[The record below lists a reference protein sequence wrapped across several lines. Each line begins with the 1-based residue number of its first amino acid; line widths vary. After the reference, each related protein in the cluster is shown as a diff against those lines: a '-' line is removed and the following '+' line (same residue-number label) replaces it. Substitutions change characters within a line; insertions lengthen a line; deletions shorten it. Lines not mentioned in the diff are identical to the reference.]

1 MKKILTSFLLA
12 LSFFVS
18 LAHATA
24 FPTIN
29 VMFET
34 GKNTLSK
41 DAEPTIKIAAD
52 FLKANASEKL
62 TLSGFVDGTGD
73 PAANKEIA
81 KKRAFAVRDA
91 LVAAGAPEASVVL
104 QKPDDINAGKGEEAR
119 RVDIALFNAMTTVAA
134 AVAPTAVAAAPA
146 TAASAPAAPVLVPN
160 KGDTAWMMV
169 ATILVIL
176 MTVPGLALFYGGLV
190 RSKNMLS
197 VLMQVMVTFSM
208 IVVLWF
214 IYGYS
219 LAFTEGNAF
228 IGGFDR
234 LFMKGVWDNTAGT
247 FANAATFSKGVVIPE
262 IIFAVFQAT
271 FAGITCCL
279 IVGAFAERIKFSAVL
294 LFMAL
299 WFTFS
304 YAPIAHM
311 VWFWMGPDAYTS
323 KEVVDAMNVK
333 AGYIWQ
339 SGALDFAGGT
349 VVHINAAVAGLV
361 GAYVIGKR
369 VGYGKES
376 MAPHSL
382 TLTMVGAAL
391 LWVGWFGFNAGSALE
406 ANGFAA
412 LAFVNTLGATA
423 AAVLA
428 WCLGEALMRGKA
440 SMLGAA
446 SGAVAGLVAITP
458 AAGNVGIGGGLI
470 IGFIAGF
477 ACLWGVNG
485 LKKMLGADDSLDV
498 FGVHGIGGIV
508 GALLTGV
515 FNSPALGGPGY
526 VADWVTAGMVAAADY
541 SIVSQVWVQTKAVL
555 ITIVWSGVVSFIA
568 YKIVDLTIGLRVN
581 EEDEREGL
589 DIASHGET
597 AYNR

>member
-1 MKKILTSFLLA
+1 MKKLLVTLA
-12 LSFFVS
+12 LGLS
-18 LAHATA
+18 LL
-24 FPTIN
+24 
-29 VMFET
+29 T
-34 GKNTLSK
+34 G
-41 DAEPTIKIAAD
+41 
-52 FLKANASEKL
+52 
-62 TLSGFVDGTGD
+62 
-73 PAANKEIA
+73 
-81 KKRAFAVRDA
+81 
-91 LVAAGAPEASVVL
+91 
-104 QKPDDINAGKGEEAR
+104 
-119 RVDIALFNAMTTVAA
+119 AA
-134 AVAPTAVAAAPA
+134 AALAQAPQADPY
-146 TAASAPAAPVLVPN
+146 ASAPAEAKSAPAATVAPAAAMAAPAPPAAPAPALVPN

-169 ATILVIL
+169 STMLVIL
-176 MTVPGLALFYGGLV
+176 MTIPGLALFYGGLV

-208 IVVLWF
+208 VVVLWF

-228 IGGFDR
+228 FGGFDR
-234 LFMKGVWDNTAGT
+234 LFMKGIWDNAAGT

-262 IIFAVFQAT
+262 IVFAAFQAT
-271 FAGITCCL
+271 FAGITCAL
-279 IVGAFAERIKFSAVL
+279 IVGAFAERMKFAAVL
-294 LFMAL
+294 MFMVI

-304 YAPIAHM
+304 YAPMAHM
-311 VWFWMGPDAYTS
+311 VWFWMGPDAYTV
-323 KEVVDAMNVK
+323 KEVVDEMSSK

-361 GAYVIGKR
+361 GAYMLGKR
-369 VGYGKES
+369 IGYGKEA

-412 LAFVNTLGATA
+412 LAFINTLGATA

-428 WCLGEALMRGKA
+428 WCVGEALMRGKA

-470 IGFIAGF
+470 IGLVAGF

-498 FGVHGIGGIV
+498 FGIHGIGGIL

-515 FNSPALGGPGY
+515 FNSPSLGGPGY
-526 VADWVTAGMVAAADY
+526 VADWVTATMVTAADY
-541 SIVSQVWVQTKAVL
+541 SIVSQVWIQLKAVL
-555 ITIVWSGVVSFIA
+555 ITVVWSGVVSFIA
-568 YKIVDLTIGLRVN
+568 YKVVDLTIGLRVS

-589 DIASHGET
+589 DITSHGET